1 MSSFLTARQFALSS
15 IPLMLLAV
23 IYPVCAEDEFN
34 LRILEL
40 GTPLENT
47 SALQTFLQN
56 NGLQPGKYLT
66 VVKWDRE
73 IVDNRMVLYVLSE
86 DKTALIPQFSKADLR
101 SLGVNVDSIAAMK
114 TLAEDVPVG
123 DISHYIAEASYDFQP
138 DTQTLYLRIPQIYR
152 DAQASGA
159 IPVKYWDDGVPAMW
173 TSYYVSGTQ
182 QSGDY
187 GSDISNWLSLNS
199 GVNLGAWR
207 LRNDSTWS
215 DSEDW
220 DAISTVLQRDIKFL
234 KSQLEVGQTYTS
246 GELFDSVQMTGVKLE
261 TDTSMLP
268 NSLQGFAPVVRG
280 IANSDAKVTIRQNG
294 YTIYQSN
301 VSTGPFEI
309 RDLSQVTA
317 GSDLEVTVEEADG
330 SKHSFIQA
338 SSSVPILQREG
349 ALKYSLAGGKY
360 RDSDGGEE
368 PGFGQMTL
376 AYGLPYGITAYGGA
390 LGASMYQSA
399 LLGIGADLQRFGSLS
414 VDVTVARTAFNDG
427 RDNSD
432 GLSWRAQYAKD
443 FPVTDTTV
451 TLASYRYSTSG
462 FYTFQEALD
471 QRNDDDADDD
481 DDSFYNYRQ
490 TNNRRSR
497 LQLNVSQSL
506 GGIGSFYVNGYQ
518 QDYWDL
524 SDHERSLSVGFSSS
538 WQDITWSVDY
548 SMTKTP
554 NSDEDQQIAFMVNI
568 PLSRWLANSWA
579 TYNVNSSKNGNTVQ
593 QIGMGGTALE
603 DNNLSYNLQQSY
615 TDHDRDYGASMSA
628 RYRGTWGEV
637 GTGYSYAKD
646 NKQWN
651 YSAQG
656 TVVAHSHGVT
666 LGQTVQDAFAIVHID
681 DGAKVKVENGQ
692 GIYTDYWGNALVP
705 NLTNYR
711 RNTIMVNSEARDDL
725 EIDAPGIEVV
735 PTKGAVVMANYLARQ
750 GQRVLLTLR
759 YGDGVVPFGAIL
771 SMKEASAIVG
781 DSGEVY
787 VTGLQGSQPFIVQ
800 WGNSAAQRCEGSI
813 NLPDEALPAIY
824 QTTIQCH

>member
-1 MSSFLTARQFALSS
+1 MSSSLPARHFALSS
-15 IPLMLLAV
+15 IALMLLAV
-23 IYPVCAEDEFN
+23 IHPARAEDEFN

-56 NGLQPGKYLT
+56 NGLQPGEYLT
-66 VVKWDRE
+66 AVKWDRE
-73 IVDNRMVLYVLSE
+73 LIDKKMVLYVLSE

-101 SLGVNVDSIAAMK
+101 SLGVKVDSIAAMK
-114 TLAEDVPVG
+114 MLAEDAPVG
-123 DISHYIAEASYDFQP
+123 DISHYIPEARYDFQP

-152 DAQASGA
+152 DAQASGT

-187 GSDISNWLSLNS
+187 GSDTSNWLSLNS
-199 GVNLGAWR
+199 GINLGAWR

-215 DSEDW
+215 DSDGW

-360 RDSDGGEE
+360 RDNDGGEE
-368 PGFGQMTL
+368 PGFGQATL

-390 LGASMYQSA
+390 LGASMYQSG
-399 LLGIGADLQRFGSLS
+399 LLGIGADLQSFGSLS

-427 RDNSD
+427 RDDSD

-443 FPVTDTTV
+443 FPATDTTV

-471 QRNDDDADDD
+471 QRNDDDEDDE
-481 DDSFYNYRQ
+481 SIYNYRQ

-524 SDHERSLSVGFSSS
+524 SGHERSLSVGFSSS

-554 NSDEDQQIAFMVNI
+554 NTDEDQQIALMVNI
-568 PLSRWLANSWA
+568 PLSRWLTNSWA
-579 TYNVNSSKNGNTVQ
+579 TYNVNSSKSGNTVQ
-593 QIGMGGTALE
+593 QVGIGGTALE
-603 DNNLSYNLQQSY
+603 DNKLSYNLQQSY
-615 TDHDRDYGASMSA
+615 TDHDRGYGASMSG

-656 TVVAHSHGVT
+656 TVVAHSQGVT

-681 DGAKVKVENGQ
+681 DGANVKVENGQ

-711 RNTIMVNSEARDDL
+711 RNSIMVNSEARDDL
-725 EIDAPGIEVV
+725 EIDAPGTEVV
-735 PTKGAVVMANYLARQ
+735 PTKGAVVMANFSARQ
-750 GQRVLLTLR
+750 GQRALLTLR

-771 SMKEASAIVG
+771 SAKEASAIVG
-781 DSGEVY
+781 DGGEVY
-787 VTGLQGSQPFIVQ
+787 ITGLQGNQPFTVQ
-800 WGNSAAQRCEGSI
+800 WGNGAAQRCEGNI